1 MTNREIYDAFRAA
14 GFTEAG
20 ACGLMGNMMAES
32 SMKPNIAQRGMTTLT
47 DEQYTAAADNGSID
61 FVHDSVGYGYIQLT
75 YWSRKQKYLDLCHKL
90 GKSVG
95 DAETQIKFIIMEL
108 MQDYQK
114 VYMILHSSQDLYE
127 CTRTVCIQY
136 ERPAVNN
143 VDARYQFAQRFF
155 SEFCGSEAL
164 AAEHASQSPATGGD
178 VTAPATSSSDA
189 GVKAAVMVMQMVMSY
204 AGYWGAVTGERSPE
218 FFEALRIFTADI
230 EKAK

>member
-32 SMKPNIAQRGMTTLT
+32 GMKPNIAQRGMTNLS

-61 FVHDSVGYGYIQLT
+61 FVHDSVGYGFIQLT
-75 YWSRKQKYLDLCHKL
+75 YWSRKQKYLELCRKL

-95 DAETQIKFIIMEL
+95 DAETQIRYIIMEL
-108 MQDYQK
+108 MQDYQM
-114 VYMILHSSQDLYE
+114 VYMLLRSSQDLYE

-143 VDARYQFAQRFF
+143 VDARYEFALRFF
-155 SEFCGSEAL
+155 NEFGGSGAL
-164 AAEHASQSPATGGD
+164 AAEHAAQSPATDGD
-178 VTAPATSSSDA
+178 VTAPTTSNSDA
-189 GVKAAVMVMQMVMSY
+189 GIKAAVMVLQMVMSY
-204 AGYWGAVTGERSPE
+204 AGYWGAVTGECSQE
-218 FFEALRIFTADI
+218 FFDALRTFTADL
-230 EKAK
+230 EKTQ

>member
-14 GFTEAG
+14 GMTAAG

-32 SMKPNIAQRGMTTLT
+32 TMKANIAQRGMTTLT

-75 YWSRKQKYLDLCHKL
+75 YWSRKQKYLDLCRKL

-95 DAETQIKFIIMEL
+95 DAETQIRFIIMEL
-108 MQDYQK
+108 MQDYQM
-114 VYMILHSSQDLYE
+114 VYMLLRSSNDLYE
-127 CTRTVCIQY
+127 CTRTVCVQY

-143 VDARYQFAQRFF
+143 VDARYEFAQRFYN
-155 SEFCGSEAL
+155 EFGGSGAL
-164 AAEHASQSPATGGD
+164 AAEHAAQSPATGD
-178 VTAPATSSSDA
+178 VTAPTTSSSDA
-189 GVKAAVMVMQMVMSY
+189 GVKAAVIVMQMIMSY

-218 FFEALRIFTADI
+218 FFEALRTFTDDL
-230 EKAK
+230 EKTK

>member
-14 GFTEAG
+14 GMTTAG
-20 ACGLMGNMMAES
+20 ACGLMGNMQAES
-32 SMKPNIAQRGMTTLT
+32 TMKANIAQRGMTTLS

-75 YWSRKQKYLDLCHKL
+75 YWSRKQKYLDLCRKL

-108 MQDYQK
+108 MQDYQM
-114 VYMILHSSQDLYE
+114 VYMLLRSSNDLYE

-136 ERPAVNN
+136 ERPAINN
-143 VDARYQFAQRFF
+143 VDARYEFALQFFN
-155 SEFCGSEAL
+155 EFCGSGAL
-164 AAEHASQSPATGGD
+164 ATEHAAQSPATGGD
-178 VTAPATSSSDA
+178 VAVPTTPNSDA
-189 GVKAAVMVMQMVMSY
+189 GIKAAVMVLQLVMAY
-204 AGYWGAVTGERSPE
+204 AGYWGDVTGERSPE
-218 FFEALRIFTADI
+218 FFEALRTFTADL